1 MVPCWHFMFMYLFV
15 LVIFCVTN
23 KLDWIGDNSVDVAD
37 RETDSD
43 GTIGFTMDGTP
54 NGVASIGAR

>member
-1 MVPCWHFMFMYLFV
+1 MFMYLFV

-54 NGVASIGAR
+54 NGVASIAAR